1 MKKKDIEILDVMSLR
16 GPNMWTY
23 RPVLEAW
30 VDIGE
35 LEDFPSNTIPGFYE
49 RLSTWLPTLIEHRC
63 SPGVRGGFLMRL
75 KEGTWPGHILEH
87 ITLELQNL
95 AGMPGGFGKAR
106 ETPIRGV
113 YKVIVRAW
121 HEDVTRAALY
131 AARDLVMAAIEDR
144 PYDVDATVERLR
156 DLVEEHCLGP
166 STACIVDAATERGI
180 PSIRLSD
187 GNLVQLGYGASQR
200 RIWTAETDRTS
211 AIAESISRD
220 KDLTKSLLQS
230 CGVPVPEGRMVDS
243 AEDAWDAAEDIGVPV
258 VVKPYDGNHG
268 RGVFT
273 NLMTREEVET
283 AYAVAIEEGNGVIV
297 ERFVSG
303 NEHRLLVV
311 GGRVAAAAMGES
323 ASVVGDGTSTIEQLI
338 ESQINA
344 DPRRGNTE
352 EHPLN
357 PVRLDSA
364 AQLELKRQGYADGSA
379 VPPAGRSVLIQRNG
393 NVAFDVTDRVHP
405 SVAAH
410 AALAARVVGLDIAG
424 VDLVAEDISR
434 PLDVQRGAIVEVNAG
449 PGLLMHIR
457 PAQGEPRPVGRAIV
471 DHLFA
476 EKDGAQGGEQDSGR
490 IPIVGITGTNGK
502 TVVAKLVAHLLQL
515 SGKHTGLGCSDGLYL
530 DRRQVEPGARG
541 DRAAWDACHRIL
553 MNRAVEAAVFEND
566 SGMMLSQGLPYD
578 RCQIGV
584 VTNFGKPDHLGEFY
598 IEDEDRMYS
607 VLRTQIDVV
616 LKTGVGVLNAA
627 DARLVEM
634 AELCDGDVIFFA
646 LSGDLPA
653 IVEHRAQGKRA
664 VFVREGKVVL
674 ATGQTEVPLAD
685 VSAIPLAYAG
695 RVPFQVENVL
705 AAVATGWALGI
716 SNDLIRAGIVT
727 FDVGQ
732 VDVPGRFTL
741 IQHNGAT
748 IVVDDA
754 HNTAALEA
762 LAVSLDNF
770 PAERRTLV
778 FGAGLQ
784 RRDEDLV
791 AQGVVIGKT
800 FDRVLLCED
809 ASVKRTDD
817 QFNAQ
822 ARTLLKQGLQEGGR
836 VAEVVVDGGKRRDV
850 VEAALSQLKAG
861 DLLVLQCDECAVEGT
876 VEQVHQWM
884 GRAQSQT

>member
-1 MKKKDIEILDVMSLR
+1 MKKKDIEIFDVMSLR

-35 LEDFPSNTIPGFYE
+35 LEDFPSNKIPGFYE

-87 ITLELQNL
+87 VTLELQNL

-106 ETPIRGV
+106 ETPVRGV

-121 HEDVTRAALY
+121 HEEVTRAALFT
-131 AARDLVMAAIEDR
+131 ARDLVMAAIEDR
-144 PYDVDATVERLR
+144 PFDVPAAVDNLRRLV
-156 DLVEEHCLGP
+156 DEHCLGP
-166 STACIVDAATERGI
+166 STACIVDAADDRDI

-187 GNLVQLGYGASQR
+187 GNLVQLGYGVRQR

-220 KDLTKSLLQS
+220 KDLTKSLLES

-243 AEDAWDAAEDIGVPV
+243 PADAWDAAESIGVPV

-283 AYAVAIEEGNGVIV
+283 AYGVAIEEGNGVIV
-297 ERFVSG
+297 ERFIPG
-303 NEHRLLVV
+303 NEHRLLIV
-311 GGRVAAAAMGES
+311 GGRMVACAMGET
-323 ASVVGDGTSTIEQLI
+323 ASVVGDGKHTIDELI
-338 ESQINA
+338 ESQINS
-344 DPRRGNTE
+344 DPRRGSTE
-352 EHPLN
+352 DHPLN
-357 PVRLDSA
+357 RVRLDSA
-364 AQLELKRQGYADGSA
+364 ARLELKRQGYADGSA
-379 VPPAGRSVLIQRNG
+379 VPAEGRTVLIQRNG

-434 PLDVQRGAIVEVNAG
+434 PLAEQRGAVVEVNAG
-449 PGLLMHIR
+449 PGLLMHIK
-457 PAQGEPRPVGRAIV
+457 PAAGEPRPVGRAIV

-476 EKDGAQGGEQDSGR
+476 NRNGMEDDGR
-490 IPIVGITGTNGK
+490 IPVVGITGTNGK
-502 TVVAKLVAHLLQL
+502 TVVAKLVARLLQL
-515 SGKHTGLGCSDGLYL
+515 SGKHTGLACSDGLFL
-530 DRRQVEPGARG
+530 DRRQVEPGGRG
-541 DRAAWDACHRIL
+541 EKASWEAGHRIL

-566 SGMMLSQGLPYD
+566 SGMILSQGLPYD
-578 RCQIGV
+578 RCQVGV
-584 VTNFGKPDHLGEFY
+584 VTNFGQPDHLGDY
-598 IEDEDRMYS
+598 YVEDEDRMYN
-607 VLRTQIDVV
+607 VLRTQVDVV
-616 LKTGVGVLNAA
+616 LKTGTAVLNAA

-634 AELCDGDVIFFA
+634 AELCDGDVIFFS
-646 LSGDLPA
+646 LSADLPA
-653 IVEHRAQGKRA
+653 IAAHRAAGKRA
-664 VFVREGKVVL
+664 VFVRDGKVVL
-674 ATGQTEVPLAD
+674 ATGASETALTD
-685 VSAIPLAYAG
+685 VSAIPLTYAG
-695 RVPFQVENVL
+695 RVAFQIENVL

-741 IQHNGAT
+741 FERQGAT
-748 IVVDDA
+748 VIVDDA
-754 HNTAALEA
+754 HNAPALEA
-762 LAVSLDNF
+762 LAAALDRF
-770 PAERRTLV
+770 PSERRMLV
-778 FGAGLQ
+778 FGAGVQ
-784 RRDEDLV
+784 RRDEDLIQ
-791 AQGVVIGKT
+791 QGKIIGKS
-800 FDRVLLCED
+800 FDRVFLCED
-809 ASVKRTDD
+809 HSVRRDLPD
-817 QFNAQ
+817 AE
-822 ARTLLKQGLQEGGR
+822 ARALLKKGLYEGRR
-836 VAEVVVDGGKRRDV
+836 VTKIIDEGARRAA
-850 VEAALSQLKAG
+850 VEAALSQLVAG
-861 DLLVLQCDECAVEGT
+861 DLLVLQCDEGSPDGT

-884 GRAQSQT
+884 GRSGRRA